1 MLEFGRGCFWALQ
14 LVSIAVDPVCGHRP
28 SASLDHRTAQAAS
41 MHPRAP
47 AEPLGSSPRPQELA
61 SGRPKVEAF
70 PLSTSRLVNL
80 LSKDADPAVLVR
92 RSVPPADYPGRMLSA
107 RFCPICGG
115 FSQWTPR
122 LAEVPQG

>member
-1 MLEFGRGCFWALQ
+1 MK
-14 LVSIAVDPVCGHRP
+14 LVNWLKMASTLSDDTAPP
-28 SASLDHRTAQAAS
+28 ASLDCLEAQAAPTQ
-41 MHPRAP
+41 PRAQP
-47 AEPLGSSPRPQELA
+47 EHLGSSPRPQELA
-61 SGRPKVEAF
+61 SGRPKVEDF